1 MNYENITWSKD
12 FPKFIEY
19 LESISEEKFR
29 DFSKKITPGEFTM
42 LGIRFPILRSIAKEI
57 SKYDYRSFLKVD
69 DQNIFEIKILKGYIV
84 GGIKDFEEYKDYFYK
99 FLPSIDNWAI
109 CDTFIASSKII
120 KKHPSYFLDTV
131 EKLLSTKDTYNNR
144 VAFVI
149 LLDYFTTDE
158 YIDKVFEIIDG
169 YTSDE
174 YYANMALAWLLA
186 ECYIKC
192 PKQTKKYLKTHHFD
206 REVMRYTIRKIK
218 DSYRVSP
225 EDKIFSE
232 TFLN

>member
-1 MNYENITWSKD
+1 MNYEKIIWSRD
-12 FPKFIEY
+12 LPKFVEY
-19 LESISEEKFR
+19 LKSISEEKFR

-57 SKYDYRSFLKVD
+57 AKYDYQEFLEVE
-69 DQNIFEIKILKGYIV
+69 DQNIFEIKILKGYII
-84 GGIKDFEEYKDYFYK
+84 GNIKDFEIYKEYFFK

-120 KKHPSYFLDTV
+120 KKHPDYFLDTAK
-131 EKLLSTKDTYNNR
+131 ELLRTKDTYNNR

-149 LLDYFTTDE
+149 MLDYFTVDE
-158 YIDKVFEIIDG
+158 YINKVFSLIDG

-192 PKQTKKYLKTHHFD
+192 CKQTKDYLKTHHFD
-206 REVMRYTIRKIK
+206 REVMRYTVRKIK
-218 DSYRVSP
+218 DSFRVSP
-225 EDKIFSE
+225 ENKIFFE
-232 TFLN
+232 TYL

>member
-1 MNYENITWSKD
+1 MNYENIIWSRD
-12 FPKFIEY
+12 LPKFIEY
-19 LESISEEKFR
+19 LKSISEEKFR

-57 SKYDYRSFLKVD
+57 SKYDYVGFLKVD
-69 DQNIFEIKILKGYIV
+69 DQNIFEIKILKGYII
-84 GGIKDFEEYKDYFYK
+84 GGIKDFEKYKEYFYK
-99 FLPSIDNWAI
+99 FLPTIDNWAI

-120 KKHPSYFLDTV
+120 KKYPDYFLDTV

-149 LLDYFTTDE
+149 MLDYFTDDE
-158 YIDKVFEIIDG
+158 HIDRVFSLIEG
-169 YTSDE
+169 YTSSE

-192 PKQTKKYLKTHHFD
+192 CKQTKKYLKTHHFD
-206 REVMRYTIRKIK
+206 KEVMRYTVRKIK
-218 DSYRVSP
+218 DSFRVSP

-232 TFLN
+232 TYLN